1 MTIKLNDSFFNQLLL
16 KASESPRKRSHY
28 NLHKDLN
35 ESVQR
40 LCIGL
45 KKGTYVR
52 PHHHPQGNKWELMLV
67 LRGSICL
74 ILFDKAGSIL
84 EKLLLNPGSSLSGVE
99 MEPSTWHTIFPLTE
113 EAVIIETKEGPY
125 IPTEESDFA
134 SWAPAEGDA
143 SVMEF
148 LSWLSKAKTGER
160 YSA

>member
-1 MTIKLNDSFFNQLLL
+1 
-16 KASESPRKRSHY
+16 
-28 NLHKDLN
+28 
-35 ESVQR
+35 
-40 LCIGL
+40 
-45 KKGTYVR
+45 
-52 PHHHPQGNKWELMLV
+52 MLV

-84 EKLLLNPGSSLSGVE
+84 EKLLLNSGNTLSGVE

-125 IPTEESDFA
+125 IPTEGSDFA

-148 LSWLSKAKTGER
+148 LSWLGKAKTGEQ